1 MANFMKKQFLVYNND
16 AVENHVIANQLSEL
30 SKKALILENPDDL
43 MSTNSILKSYG
54 IQQNKNNKNKQQQ
67 NKKKFKK

>member
-1 MANFMKKQFLVYNND
+1 
-16 AVENHVIANQLSEL
+16 VIANQLSEL